1 MINFGHETE
10 ELEFKRSTGEV
21 HDAMKDVVAILNKH
35 EKRYSLFRRGSKRG
49 RKRIAGCGIYFTR
62 RITSRI

>member
-35 EKRYSLFRRGSKRG
+35 EKGLNIRALEIKKALYLPARLILHAMVYADKV
-49 RKRIAGCGIYFTR
+49 K
-62 RITSRI
+62 